1 MKFMV
6 TIFVVFIAAKVL
18 RPVIEDLRGRIEKG
32 MPGGKMETKPT
43 DVITGVV
50 ALVAF
55 GIGWQMLDRTV
66 LTFFV
71 IWIGWQ
77 LIKSVLESL
86 QDRAREQ
93 LNPQQGRKSTF
104 AQGRDHRHEAP
115 GPQPLPGGRSTFATG
130 RPHRH
135 QAQRPPGGGE
145 RSSPLESLSDLE
157 RLFTEAMER
166 KIGMEQS
173 PAQARRRAV
182 QPTAPQQRIAQ
193 PRPEAESDPWIP
205 AQPEPRREV
214 RREVRVE
221 RERVARPSRREAA
234 RQAVEKAKA
243 RPARA
248 GTRKRREPPRR
259 AARVA
264 PSAQI
269 PLLGRLN
276 KNDVRRG
283 IIIAE
288 ILGSPKGLRDDIES
302 HVI

>member
-1 MKFMV
+1 MK
-6 TIFVVFIAAKVL
+6 TLIAIFIIIWVIRKMIGAAKEQQL
-18 RPVIEDLRGRIEKG
+18 GNRRNRPP
-32 MPGGKMETKPT
+32 PGQGGQSPFA
-43 DVITGVV
+43 TG
-50 ALVAF
+50 
-55 GIGWQMLDRTV
+55 Q
-66 LTFFV
+66 
-71 IWIGWQ
+71 
-77 LIKSVLESL
+77 
-86 QDRAREQ
+86 
-93 LNPQQGRKSTF
+93 P
-104 AQGRDHRHEAP
+104 HRHE
-115 GPQPLPGGRSTFATG
+115 PLGAQLPSGGRATFATG

-135 QAQRPPGGGE
+135 QVQRMQGEQPSPP
-145 RSSPLESLSDLE
+145 ESLSDLE
-157 RLFTEAMER
+157 RLFTEAMEQ
-166 KIGMEQS
+166 KMGMEQS
-173 PAQARRRAV
+173 PAQARRGVV

-193 PRPEAESDPWIP
+193 PRPEVESDPWIP

-221 RERVARPSRREAA
+221 RESVARPSRREAA
-234 RQAVEKAKA
+234 RQAVEKAKP
-243 RPARA
+243 RPVRA

-288 ILGSPKGLRDDIES
+288 ILGVPKGLRDNIES

>member
-1 MKFMV
+1 MKILIA
-6 TIFVVFIAAKVL
+6 IFIIIWVIRKMIGAAKEQQL
-18 RPVIEDLRGRIEKG
+18 GNMRNRPP
-32 MPGGKMETKPT
+32 PGQGGQSP
-43 DVITGVV
+43 VATG
-50 ALVAF
+50 
-55 GIGWQMLDRTV
+55 Q
-66 LTFFV
+66 
-71 IWIGWQ
+71 
-77 LIKSVLESL
+77 
-86 QDRAREQ
+86 
-93 LNPQQGRKSTF
+93 P
-104 AQGRDHRHEAP
+104 HRHEP
-115 GPQPLPGGRSTFATG
+115 LGPQAPSGGRETFATG

-135 QAQRPPGGGE
+135 QVQQRAQGE
-145 RSSPLESLSDLE
+145 QPSSLESQSDLE

-166 KIGMEQS
+166 KMGIEQA
-173 PAQARRRAV
+173 PDQTRRGVV

-205 AQPEPRREV
+205 AQPESGREV

-221 RERVARPSRREAA
+221 RERVGRPSRREAA
-234 RQAVEKAKA
+234 RQAVEKAKP
-243 RPARA
+243 RPARE

-288 ILGSPKGLRDDIES
+288 ILGVPKGLRDDIES